1 MRSREAGRRV
11 AGGPVLSAL
20 VLALT
25 ASWALSG
32 NQGPARETAA
42 RWAQCSTCARRAPR
56 ARAAA
61 SVHPMR
67 PAACRPRP

>member
-1 MRSREAGRRV
+1 V
-11 AGGPVLSAL
+11 QHV
-20 VLALT
+20 
-25 ASWALSG
+25 
-32 NQGPARETAA
+32 
-42 RWAQCSTCARRAPR
+42 RAPRAR